1 MFQGQLSKE
10 QALQKLKHYCSYQE
24 RSHQEV
30 KEKLYSYKLRKQD
43 VEELLAQLIEDDY
56 LNEERFA
63 IQFAGGK
70 FRMNQWGRVKI
81 VQALKEKRVSQYCIH
96 KALGEIDE
104 APYLLALN
112 KLASRK
118 WASLQKE
125 KNLYM
130 RSHKTKMYLMQKGY
144 EPSHIQQ
151 ALQQLK
157 GDNTSEN

>member
-10 QALQKLKHYCSYQE
+10 QAFQKLKHYCRYQE
-24 RSHQEV
+24 RSHQEA

-43 VEELLAQLIEDDY
+43 VEELLAQLIEDDC

-70 FRMNQWGRVKI
+70 FRMKQWGRVKI
-81 VQALKEKRVSQYCIH
+81 VHALKEKRVSQYCIH

-104 APYLLALN
+104 APYLLALK

-144 EPSHIQQ
+144 ETSHIQQ
-151 ALQQLK
+151 ALLK
-157 GDNTSEN
+157 GGDASEN